1 MVGDEVTVLYVD
13 KSHGTL
19 NTPERFKDYV
29 VIGRL
34 HRQPENWEGPD
45 ADTIYYVIEPLSGY
59 SDKETLGRML
69 AGGGRKREE
78 HLYPIGD
85 SWMLRKGFLR
95 GELEEEPNE
104 IARTLSKAR
113 KHGVGTRFSKAAIKA
128 NPQRFRKYTRD
139 KYLKENNQP
148 GLNPEL
154 KVDDIIRVIDVDGEH
169 GRMPERFGVYKVV
182 KVGTAYPLMT
192 RRNRGH
198 DAYYDIEPYPE
209 PEISDIFSLSDTL
222 KMSGRKTLYRG
233 DSWVYAKEP
242 KPITE
247 QEQPGL
253 SPELTYGDTILVV
266 DIDKERESGK
276 TTYTTPGEQMR
287 PEKYVPYTV
296 VDKETNGS
304 KSKWPFRYTLV
315 PEGQLEAYEKS
326 LDRGWGN
333 YEGYEKLLYPWIYE
347 WIYANTSMA
356 NKVDRLTINEQG
368 FSWDGTYANEIDE
381 VNGADTSWAND
392 DDKITLQDILD
403 LTKHIK
409 IVEYP
414 TEKLAKVVLNW
425 DDNPEE
431 IERISQ
437 VEVSQQYPI
446 LIMVNEDN
454 EILWVLDGNHRA
466 QKALINNIDSI
477 PAKLIK
483 PSDLDE
489 RSIKMFFPKGIP
501 TTNQTIS
508 EQDEPGFDEFSDA
521 ELEKRRTYDDFSDDE
536 KAEIDQERIDTTP
549 FTPLEIRI
557 LKTLHKNFDRSELQT
572 LSTNTPEAYGNLDKK
587 FWNVMKLFGI
597 EETNTEQNTRESRY
611 AKWALDNWNEEGDY
625 NIENPIKVPLKWY
638 GVDREES
645 GSQVEYKIGQAEVL
659 GFDSDDAGE
668 RADYDFYA
676 WGGEMETNDYGDY
689 ESYDSEITNS
699 NFIKLDEGLSRVL
712 REGTK
717 PQTQELL
724 FNFWKKVGPTLDP
737 NKLKLIG
744 FNMDNNDDKR
754 VVWDNL
760 REYYGDEEL
769 TNIIQERL
777 DGLHDSWNY
786 EYIVTDFSFHG
797 DEIYLNAL
805 VNGDTQVPM
814 TQEEGG
820 AIDMSLWDINKK
832 AAEDNY
838 HNYYDDIYDEA
849 RDSVSDDI
857 KEVLLKDL
865 PVDADLEY
873 LDISEPGSFETY
885 VKENELEIIREE
897 DDGYIDD
904 YVGTPEVIT
913 ESKINDLVWSEKP
926 TQKHKKR
933 MEKEF
938 GKFEGFPIDDFMSTN
953 PPKND
958 SEESMDELMLLDSLP
973 VIEEFVD
980 TTDDIFPHFE
990 KYFKEKD
997 LEFPE
1002 EELKDIV
1009 KDTSPIILKLKYHY
1023 NRPRPQQLANAKG
1036 LKFHQ
1041 ETLDSSK
1048 TPSYPSGHATQ
1059 GRLIANILGDKYPE
1073 HKSEI
1078 SKLGNEIGT
1087 GRLVAKVHYPS
1098 DDLFG
1103 KELGNSLYNFIK
1115 DKEIVKEELDI
1126 KIVDDKHKYKHKDY
1140 DKFISYVI
1148 DELNIELPPTVYVE
1162 KEPSS
1167 DYTGGTYR
1175 YKGGDERIK
1184 VRSKGR
1190 SLMDILRSLAHELV
1204 HHKQK
1209 EDGRFKD
1216 KEVITDIPEIGG
1228 VIEDEANAIAG
1239 RLIKKYGKK
1248 NKDLYEQVM
1257 VKKGDVLKSD
1267 IFKFLSNRYKLYS
1280 TEYSAIKDNEGNH
1293 YQIIDIE
1300 NPYEPVTLS
1309 DIIEPVVEFV
1319 SYGIESNTFK
1329 NEDIQKGIEAV
1340 TDWISL
1346 SMNQKKDLTN

>member
-1 MVGDEVTVLYVD
+1 
-13 KSHGTL
+13 
-19 NTPERFKDYV
+19 
-29 VIGRL
+29 
-34 HRQPENWEGPD
+34 
-45 ADTIYYVIEPLSGY
+45 
-59 SDKETLGRML
+59 
-69 AGGGRKREE
+69 
-78 HLYPIGD
+78 
-85 SWMLRKGFLR
+85 
-95 GELEEEPNE
+95 
-104 IARTLSKAR
+104 
-113 KHGVGTRFSKAAIKA
+113 
-128 NPQRFRKYTRD
+128 
-139 KYLKENNQP
+139 
-148 GLNPEL
+148 
-154 KVDDIIRVIDVDGEH
+154 
-169 GRMPERFGVYKVV
+169 
-182 KVGTAYPLMT
+182 
-192 RRNRGH
+192 
-198 DAYYDIEPYPE
+198 
-209 PEISDIFSLSDTL
+209 
-222 KMSGRKTLYRG
+222 
-233 DSWVYAKEP
+233 
-242 KPITE
+242 
-247 QEQPGL
+247 
-253 SPELTYGDTILVV
+253 
-266 DIDKERESGK
+266 
-276 TTYTTPGEQMR
+276 
-287 PEKYVPYTV
+287 
-296 VDKETNGS
+296 
-304 KSKWPFRYTLV
+304 
-315 PEGQLEAYEKS
+315 
-326 LDRGWGN
+326 
-333 YEGYEKLLYPWIYE
+333 
-347 WIYANTSMA
+347 
-356 NKVDRLTINEQG
+356 
-368 FSWDGTYANEIDE
+368 
-381 VNGADTSWAND
+381 
-392 DDKITLQDILD
+392 
-403 LTKHIK
+403 
-409 IVEYP
+409 
-414 TEKLAKVVLNW
+414 
-425 DDNPEE
+425 
-431 IERISQ
+431 
-437 VEVSQQYPI
+437 
-446 LIMVNEDN
+446 
-454 EILWVLDGNHRA
+454 
-466 QKALINNIDSI
+466 
-477 PAKLIK
+477 
-483 PSDLDE
+483 
-489 RSIKMFFPKGIP
+489 
-501 TTNQTIS
+501 
-508 EQDEPGFDEFSDA
+508 
-521 ELEKRRTYDDFSDDE
+521 
-536 KAEIDQERIDTTP
+536 
-549 FTPLEIRI
+549 
-557 LKTLHKNFDRSELQT
+557 
-572 LSTNTPEAYGNLDKK
+572 
-587 FWNVMKLFGI
+587 
-597 EETNTEQNTRESRY
+597 
-611 AKWALDNWNEEGDY
+611 
-625 NIENPIKVPLKWY
+625 
-638 GVDREES
+638 
-645 GSQVEYKIGQAEVL
+645 
-659 GFDSDDAGE
+659 
-668 RADYDFYA
+668 
-676 WGGEMETNDYGDY
+676 
-689 ESYDSEITNS
+689 
-699 NFIKLDEGLSRVL
+699 
-712 REGTK
+712 
-717 PQTQELL
+717 
-724 FNFWKKVGPTLDP
+724 
-737 NKLKLIG
+737 
-744 FNMDNNDDKR
+744 
-754 VVWDNL
+754 
-760 REYYGDEEL
+760 
-769 TNIIQERL
+769 
-777 DGLHDSWNY
+777 
-786 EYIVTDFSFHG
+786 
-797 DEIYLNAL
+797 
-805 VNGDTQVPM
+805 
-814 TQEEGG
+814 
-820 AIDMSLWDINKK
+820 
-832 AAEDNY
+832 
-838 HNYYDDIYDEA
+838 
-849 RDSVSDDI
+849 
-857 KEVLLKDL
+857 
-865 PVDADLEY
+865 
-873 LDISEPGSFETY
+873 
-885 VKENELEIIREE
+885 
-897 DDGYIDD
+897 
-904 YVGTPEVIT
+904 
-913 ESKINDLVWSEKP
+913 VWSEKP

>member
-1 MVGDEVTVLYVD
+1 MKKDNLNPELMVGDEVTVLYVD

-19 NTPERFKDYV
+19 NTPEKFKDYL

-45 ADTIYYVIEPLSGY
+45 ADTIYYVIKPLSGY

-85 SWMLRKGFLR
+85 SWVLRKGFLR
-95 GELEEEPNE
+95 GELNE
-104 IARTLSKAR
+104 
-113 KHGVGTRFSKAAIKA
+113 
-128 NPQRFRKYTRD
+128 ND
-139 KYLKENNQP
+139 QP

-169 GRMPERFGVYKVV
+169 GRMPKRFGIYKVV

-233 DSWVYAKEP
+233 DSWVYVKEP

-253 SPELTYGDTILVV
+253 SPELEIGDVIKVI
-266 DIDKERESGK
+266 DIDRERELGK
-276 TTYTTPGEQMR
+276 TQYTTPGEQMR
-287 PEKYVPYTV
+287 PEKFVPYTV
-296 VDKETNGS
+296 VDKKSNGS
-304 KSKWPFRYTLV
+304 QSKWSWKYTLV
-315 PEGQLEAYEKS
+315 PPNQVEAYEKS

-536 KAEIDQERIDTTP
+536 KAEIDQERIDMTP

-638 GVDREES
+638 DVDREES

-676 WGGEMETNDYGDY
+676 WDGEMETNDYGDY

-699 NFIKLDEGLSRVL
+699 NFIKMDEGLSRVL

-717 PQTQELL
+717 PQTQDLL
-724 FNFWKKVGPTLDP
+724 FNFWKKVGPTMEAD
-737 NKLKLIG
+737 KLKLIG
-744 FNMDNNDDKR
+744 FDMNDTQDMKK
-754 VVWDNL
+754 VIMNL
-760 REYYGDEEL
+760 VEYYGDEEIVEVI
-769 TNIIQERL
+769 TERL
-777 DGLHDSWNY
+777 EGIQGWEY
-786 EYIVTDFSFHG
+786 EYVVTSIDFS
-797 DEIYLNAL
+797 DLINPDMTYPATIMIDVM
-805 VNGDTQVPM
+805 VNGN
-814 TQEEGG
+814 QEIPVTTADDGVIDITIWEANERARKEWEGG
-820 AIDMSLWDINKK
+820 VPGPYDNGYEVIREQVLSDIS
-832 AAEDNY
+832 
-838 HNYYDDIYDEA
+838 I
-849 RDSVSDDI
+849 
-857 KEVLLKDL
+857 LLKNI
-865 PVDADLEY
+865 PVEPM
-873 LDISEPGSFETY
+873 LDY
-885 VKENELEIIREE
+885 VDFSGPDEK
-897 DDGYIDD
+897 IDD

-1036 LKFHQ
+1036 LEFH
-1041 ETLDSSK
+1041 EEPLDSSK

-1059 GRLIANILGDKYPE
+1059 GRLIANILGGKYPE